1 MSRVWQ
7 SPDQVQYIIAAK
19 GAPEAIID
27 LCHLDVNMVQHI
39 VNQVNALAEQGLRV
53 LGVAKATFKQQA
65 LPDIQHDF
73 LFQFLGLVA
82 LADPIRPMVPAAIE
96 ESRAAGLRVVMITGD
111 YPTTAKNIARQ
122 IGLEMPKEVVTGAE
136 LNNLSDAEL
145 QRRVRTINIFCRV
158 LPEQKLRLVNAF
170 KSNGDIVVMTG
181 DGVNDAP
188 ALRSAHIGI
197 AMGARGTDVAR
208 ESAALVLLDDD
219 FSSIV
224 SAVKLGRRIFDNLQ
238 KAVAFIIAVHIPI
251 VGLSLIPVMMGWP
264 IILMPVH
271 ILFLQL
277 IIDPVCSIV
286 FEAEPEEED
295 VMRRLPRSPDTPLF
309 DRELLKLGFMQGS
322 VLLVVVLAIF
332 GLALYRGLGADE
344 ARALTFATLILA
356 SIGLIFTN
364 RSRSRSAL
372 ATLQS
377 PNVALWWITTA
388 AVAGLCLILFLPV
401 LSELF
406 SFGKLDPA
414 EVVICLLA
422 SFTTFGLYEA
432 FKFIRVSR
440 L

>member
-1 MSRVWQ
+1 
-7 SPDQVQYIIAAK
+7 
-19 GAPEAIID
+19 
-27 LCHLDVNMVQHI
+27 
-39 VNQVNALAEQGLRV
+39 
-53 LGVAKATFKQQA
+53 
-65 LPDIQHDF
+65 
-73 LFQFLGLVA
+73 
-82 LADPIRPMVPAAIE
+82 
-96 ESRAAGLRVVMITGD
+96 
-111 YPTTAKNIARQ
+111 
-122 IGLEMPKEVVTGAE
+122 
-136 LNNLSDAEL
+136 
-145 QRRVRTINIFCRV
+145 
-158 LPEQKLRLVNAF
+158 
-170 KSNGDIVVMTG
+170 
-181 DGVNDAP
+181 
-188 ALRSAHIGI
+188 
-197 AMGARGTDVAR
+197 
-208 ESAALVLLDDD
+208 LLDDD

-277 IIDPVCSIV
+277 IIDPVCSIA
-286 FEAEPEEED
+286 FEAEPEEEG
-295 VMRRLPRSPDTPLF
+295 VMRRPPRSPDTRLF

-406 SFGKLDPA
+406 SFGKLDLA
-414 EVVICLLA
+414 EVVICLLV
-422 SFTTFGLYEA
+422 SFTTFGLFEA
-432 FKFIRVSR
+432 FKLIRVAR